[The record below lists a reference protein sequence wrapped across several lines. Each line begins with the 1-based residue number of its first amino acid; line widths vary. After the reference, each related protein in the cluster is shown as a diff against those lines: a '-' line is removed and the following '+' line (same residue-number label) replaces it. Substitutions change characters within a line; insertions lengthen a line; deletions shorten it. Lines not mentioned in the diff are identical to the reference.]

1 MRAFIMQDFNYAN
14 KLAEREEQI
23 VFTST
28 IATGH
33 GGSRDSV
40 FYELRRVLNR
50 SYNEKQN
57 PYIADAWDACENA
70 FYDEAFISKI
80 LGDLGSRQ
88 GVCGRYR
95 EDIKKTEEAWLAA
108 LKVIAARTNSE
119 ELYKAISLKEG
130 IERVIEKYLQII
142 ERCWLR
148 ERNRAVEKN

>member
-1 MRAFIMQDFNYAN
+1 
-14 KLAEREEQI
+14 
-23 VFTST
+23 
-28 IATGH
+28 
-33 GGSRDSV
+33 
-40 FYELRRVLNR
+40 
-50 SYNEKQN
+50 
-57 PYIADAWDACENA
+57 
-70 FYDEAFISKI
+70 
-80 LGDLGSRQ
+80 LGSRQ